1 MIDRRNLLSLVAAGL
16 VLPAVARAADPDPL
30 FADRAIG
37 SPDAKNT
44 IIEYF
49 SLTCPHCAAFSRDV
63 FPKVKTQLIDTGK
76 VRYVFRDYPLD
87 QLALTAAMVA
97 RALPPDRYE
106 PFISALF
113 ASQDRWAYARGVN
126 NTEELWKTAAL
137 AGMSRQTFD
146 AAIANEALKKAIVAG
161 AEKAQNV
168 DHVDSTPTF
177 IINGERHAGG
187 MDFDSLAKML
197 HATG

>member
-1 MIDRRNLLSLVAAGL
+1 MIDRRNLLSLVATGL

-37 SPDAKNT
+37 NPDAKNT

-63 FPKVKTQLIDTGK
+63 FPKVKAELIDTGK
-76 VRYVFRDYPLD
+76 VRYIFRDYPLD

-97 RALPPDRYE
+97 RALPPERYE

-177 IINGERHAGG
+177 IIDGERHAGG
-187 MDFDSLAKML
+187 MDFDALAKML